1 MIKQGSTSIEL
12 WIGKS
17 QAKINGQSVA
27 IDPDNPA
34 VMPLIIN
41 GRTMMPLRFI
51 AENLGCEV
59 EWVGQN
65 NQVIIRYNKL
75 DPQPE
80 PPMN

>member
-1 MIKQGSTSIEL
+1 
-12 WIGKS
+12 
-17 QAKINGQSVA
+17 
-27 IDPDNPA
+27 
-34 VMPLIIN
+34 
-41 GRTMMPLRFI
+41 MMPLRFI